1 MDDNEKLIVQ
11 TPFGSLVA
19 YASCDSNH
27 PGIYIDLGEGNE
39 SKPVALIE
47 FCKDEADLP
56 PCDGYIITRT
66 WDDMNQEGYISRI
79 VHTGLPTPG
88 EMENEPAGT
97 RLPRFSP
104 EMVRENID
112 IGQIS
117 FILDP
122 LLGVGTVA
130 AIGDHWFY
138 FGGETAVQKNPVKFL
153 QDTPMDELVRAVTD
167 ALNGMDKDPNDP
179 KEPDYY
185 YGILA
190 EKEAA

>member
-1 MDDNEKLIVQ
+1 MEDNKKLTVQ
-11 TPFGSLVA
+11 TPFGSLIA
-19 YASCDSNH
+19 YVSCDSEH
-27 PGIYIDLGEGNE
+27 PGIYIELGEGNQA
-39 SKPVALIE
+39 KPVALIE

-56 PCDGYIITRT
+56 PCDGYLITRV

-79 VHTGLPTPG
+79 VHTGLPALG
-88 EMENEPAGT
+88 EMENGPSSAKP
-97 RLPRFSP
+97 PRFNP
-104 EMVRENID
+104 EMVRRNID

-167 ALNGMDKDPNDP
+167 ALNGLDEDSSDP

-185 YGILA
+185 YGILT

>member
-1 MDDNEKLIVQ
+1 MDDNEKLIVP

-19 YASCDSNH
+19 YASCDTTH

-56 PCDGYIITRT
+56 PCDGYLITRV

-79 VHTGLPTPG
+79 VHTGLPAPG
-88 EMENEPAGT
+88 GMENGPSGT
-97 RLPRFSP
+97 RLPRFNL
-104 EMVRENID
+104 EMVRRNID
-112 IGQIS
+112 SGRIS

-138 FGGETAVQKNPVKFL
+138 FGGGPAIEKNPVKFL
-153 QDTPMDELVRAVTD
+153 QDTPMDDLVYAVTD
-167 ALNGMDKDPNDP
+167 ALNGLDEDSDDP
-179 KEPDYY
+179 EPSYY
-185 YGILA
+185 YSILT